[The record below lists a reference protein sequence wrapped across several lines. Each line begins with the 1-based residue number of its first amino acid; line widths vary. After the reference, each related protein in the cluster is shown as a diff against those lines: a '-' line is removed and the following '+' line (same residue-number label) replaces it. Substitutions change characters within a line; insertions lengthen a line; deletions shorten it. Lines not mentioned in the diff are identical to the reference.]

1 MRDRTRDWSERGRRP
16 RLCLSL
22 APVSQLLWT
31 RKERDCVQSM
41 ILCTARFLRV
51 LYAEICDCCEMFIK
65 CRDSLLL
72 HRLNVKQGRMT
83 YWKVVLLDRKACWC
97 WARTCKIEEWNLPVV
112 WWHGVWN
119 FTEKIPQVSPR
130 DSSSLRK
137 CAPYSMGHRA
147 ITMMM
152 INDWSIWSSLI
163 PRHIIT
169 GLKLILL
176 LLVVI
181 SIRLHV
187 SQWVSIGPSTNT
199 LPTVDTYRI

>member
-1 MRDRTRDWSERGRRP
+1 MLSFHNTRVPSVNVCYTHRFHDFARLHAVPFFSFSNWETGESKMRDRTRDWSELGRRP

-65 CRDSLLL
+65 CSYSLLL

-119 FTEKIPQVSPR
+119 FTEKVPQVSPR
-130 DSSSLRK
+130 NPLASGNVLHIPWATEGDN
-137 CAPYSMGHRA
+137 
-147 ITMMM
+147 
-152 INDWSIWSSLI
+152 ND
-163 PRHIIT
+163 
-169 GLKLILL
+169 
-176 LLVVI
+176 
-181 SIRLHV
+181 
-187 SQWVSIGPSTNT
+187 
-199 LPTVDTYRI
+199 DD